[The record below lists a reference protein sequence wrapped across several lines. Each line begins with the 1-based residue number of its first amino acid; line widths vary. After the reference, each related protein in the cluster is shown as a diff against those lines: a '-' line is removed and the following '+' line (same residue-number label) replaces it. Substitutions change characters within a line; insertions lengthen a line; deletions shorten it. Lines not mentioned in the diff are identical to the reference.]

1 MKKDAF
7 KLIFKLFM
15 LAGLIFFLILLINL
29 LLKGG
34 I

>member
-1 MKKDAF
+1 MKKDTF
-7 KLIFKLFM
+7 KLIVKLFV
-15 LAGLIFFLILLINL
+15 LAGLIFFLVLLINL